1 MRLIICLELCFVP
14 FLGQVFARPGI
25 SGPAA
30 QPHSLDRPSKRR
42 DGGAPVSGCSS
53 GKDVAI
59 TAPKKNIFQS
69 LTDREYAD
77 VTAYLHAQEELNL
90 TAVVNSTSWDNVIVS
105 VDLLQPNKTDALT
118 YLDDD
123 GSAPTRYARATLQ
136 FNSKLQPY
144 IQEYMVGPLPI
155 KHGSSRYEEL
165 NYIFTSGRGRTN
177 VYNADGEAIAAFNL
191 EVGTQIKDIT
201 KKLLN
206 GTATGADDDSLLIAG
221 SDPLIHSGG
230 RVYQW
235 NEFYSAHTGEFFSE
249 TVLPTSLQFKVDITG
264 RDPSKWKVVGWYY
277 DGNYWPTTAAFRKGS
292 KTLTRKPGPNV
303 DGSWTSTDQA
313 GDKLPRDH
321 LYPPISVQPDGPRF
335 GVDRE
340 ENYVEW
346 MDFSFYISNHKEVG
360 MQLHDIKYKGERLI
374 YEFGLQEALAHYA
387 SQDPLHASSAY
398 LDTSYGM
405 GTSQW
410 NLVDGFDCPS
420 HATYLNTTFYISET
434 THVHPN
440 SLCLFE
446 YDAGYPIQRHLTG
459 THVSA
464 TKNIVFTVRAVSTV
478 GNYDY
483 LFEYSF
489 HYDGTIAV
497 TVRAS
502 GYIQGAFWSGDGDY
516 GFHIHDNLSGSMHDH
531 VINFKLDLD
540 IQGRKNSLLKTE
552 FVPLS
557 QVYPWSDGQPIN
569 TMKIDHSYIT
579 NEDDGKITWS
589 KNGAAS
595 YAVVNKDQLN
605 SFGEAPGYRI
615 FPNSGSTAY
624 LTVQSSSALGQSANW
639 ANHNLYAL
647 QHHDTEPKSA
657 YAFNSHDPHNPAV
670 DFEDFFNSESLDQ
683 EDIVLYFNLG
693 MHHIPNTAD
702 LPNTVTTTAMS
713 SIAIAPQNY
722 FAGDVSRRTIHGVRL
737 SYDEKSAVIDKK
749 TFGTKQPTCAYD
761 MKNAAPDLSSFVGEI
776 EIPKFPWNPS
786 GSLQT
791 NPGG

>member
-1 MRLIICLELCFVP
+1 MLLIICLRLCLLACLSRV
-14 FLGQVFARPGI
+14 LARPSI
-25 SGPAA
+25 PGPAA
-30 QPHSLDRPSKRR
+30 RPHSLRRPSKRQ
-42 DGGAPVSGCSS
+42 GCSS
-53 GKDVAI
+53 GKEVTI
-59 TAPKKNIFQS
+59 TAPSKNIFQG
-69 LTDREYAD
+69 LTDHEYAQ
-77 VTAYLHAQEELNL
+77 VTAYLHQQKELNL
-90 TAVVNSTSWDNVIVS
+90 TAVVNSTSWDNVIVTL
-105 VDLLQPNKTDALT
+105 DLLQPNKTDALS
-118 YLDDD
+118 YLE
-123 GSAPTRYARATLQ
+123 GRGPVPARYARATLQ
-136 FNSKLQPY
+136 FNSQLQPY
-144 IQEYMVGPLPI
+144 IQEYMVGPLPV
-155 KHGSSRYEEL
+155 KKGSTRYEEL
-165 NYIFTSGRGRTN
+165 NYMFTSGRGRIN
-177 VYNADGEAIAAFNL
+177 VYNADGDAIAAFNL
-191 EVGTQIKDIT
+191 KVGAEIQDIT
-201 KKLLN
+201 KRLLN
-206 GTATGADDDSLLIAG
+206 GTATGADDDKLLIAG
-221 SDPLIHSGG
+221 SDPLTHSGDKI
-230 RVYQW
+230 YQW

-249 TVLPTSLQFKVDITG
+249 TILPTSLQFKLDITG

-277 DGNYWPTTAAFRKGS
+277 DGNYWPTTAAFRKGIE
-292 KTLTRKPGPNV
+292 TLTRRPGTNV
-303 DGSWTSTDQA
+303 DGSWTSTDQQ
-313 GDKLPRDH
+313 GEKLPRDH
-321 LYPPISVQPDGPRF
+321 LYPPISVQPEGARF

-340 ENYVEW
+340 QNYVEW
-346 MDFSFYISNHKEVG
+346 MDFSFFVSNQKETG
-360 MQLHDIKYKGERLI
+360 LQLHDIRYKGERLI
-374 YEFGLQEALAHYA
+374 YELGLQEALAHYA

-398 LDTSYGM
+398 LDSSYGI

-446 YDAGYPIQRHLTG
+446 YDTGYPIQRHLTS

-464 TKNIVFTVRAVSTV
+464 SKNIVFTIRSVSTV

-489 HYDGTIAV
+489 HYDGSIAV

-540 IQGRKNSLLKTE
+540 IKGRKNSLLKTE
-552 FVPLS
+552 FVPTT

-569 TMKIDHSYIT
+569 TMKVNRSYIT
-579 NEDDGKITWS
+579 SEDDSKITWA
-589 KNGAAS
+589 KNGAAA
-595 YAVVNKDQLN
+595 YAVVNKDKLN
-605 SFGEAPGYRI
+605 SFGEAPGYHI
-615 FPNSGSTAY
+615 FPNSGSTAH

-657 YAFNSHDPHNPAV
+657 YAFNSHDPHHPAV
-670 DFEDFFNSESLDQ
+670 NFDEFFDGESLDQ

-693 MHHIPNTAD
+693 MHHLPNTAD
-702 LPNTVTTTAMS
+702 LPNTVMTTAVS
-713 SIAIAPQNY
+713 SMFIAPQNY
-722 FAGDVSRRTIHGVRL
+722 FAGDVSRRTIHQARL
-737 SYDEKSAVIDKK
+737 SYNEHSIVTDAK

-761 MKNAAPDLSSFVGEI
+761 MNKAAPDLSSFVGEI
-776 EIPKFPWNPS
+776 QIPKFPWNPS